1 MDGLWKDFR
10 FAIRTLL
17 NSPGFSL
24 VALLALVLGIGANTA
39 IFSVVNAVLLRPL
52 PFQEPGRLA
61 VVLETN
67 PRHTSNVANPQNVAD
82 WQRLNR
88 SFEKI
93 AAYVPFQLSMSITG
107 EGTPEE
113 VPGNYATIDFFPT
126 LGIQPALG
134 RNFVP
139 EEDSLGAPD
148 VAIISDGLWRR
159 RYASDPKIVGKQ
171 IIARGK
177 PTTIVGVLPASFK
190 FPEVKADIW
199 ELASLNPKGKR
210 TGRYLA
216 AIGRLKPNV
225 STTRAQADM
234 DVIAAQLAKQ
244 FP

>member
-1 MDGLWKDFR
+1 MDGLVKDIR

-52 PFQEPGRLA
+52 PFQDPNRLA
-61 VVLETN
+61 VVLETS
-67 PRHTSNVANPQNVAD
+67 PRSHKSNVANPQNVAD

-113 VPGNYATIDFFPT
+113 VPGNYATVDFFPT

-134 RNFVP
+134 RNFLP
-139 EEDSLGAPD
+139 EEDSPN
-148 VAIISDGLWRR
+148 
-159 RYASDPKIVGKQ
+159 ASDPKIVG
-171 IIARGK
+171 
-177 PTTIVGVLPASFK
+177 
-190 FPEVKADIW
+190 
-199 ELASLNPKGKR
+199 
-210 TGRYLA
+210 
-216 AIGRLKPNV
+216 
-225 STTRAQADM
+225 
-234 DVIAAQLAKQ
+234 
-244 FP
+244 